1 MVTHPATPIRGFTR
15 SWTAWCIGHSTSS
28 PSSSVTHRANG
39 TGAWMSRV
47 HRRDPGQGDSRR
59 RFTSRAW
66 RPGGNGALNSSA
78 APSLSAPVPS
88 TVARCSVQAIA
99 RSMSDSPQPKKAPPE
114 MPPACGRPENSIR
127 PVLKPE
133 PVDPSKVFHVVGYHD
148 CARLTLLSPAV
159 HRSATGQLENR
170 EAGRVGRAGNGTRRP
185 AARHRIKPRT
195 RASTG
200 DPGQEKSQAV
210 IDMRA
215 WLPKPW
221 WRSVAGCKS
230 RPLSLREMPWASA
243 GLRA

>member
-1 MVTHPATPIRGFTR
+1 MGSLVLGLPGASAIRLPHRAQASRIVRTEQGPGCRGFTGEIQAKVIVDR
-15 SWTAWCIGHSTSS
+15 
-28 PSSSVTHRANG
+28 
-39 TGAWMSRV
+39 RV
-47 HRRDPGQGDSRR
+47 
-59 RFTSRAW
+59 TSRAW